1 MRIALFSE
9 TYLPQINGVATH
21 VKTLKE
27 GMEALGH
34 QVLVVTADPKAEV
47 CHMKE
52 GVLRCPAAELKDL
65 YGYGMAPSYNLERM
79 RLIQAFSPDI
89 AHTHTEFGI
98 GSTGLETAR
107 KLKIPFIY
115 TLHTMWDDYLHY
127 VASPTLQPVVRKMIH
142 RYLRYFASQADAI
155 IGPSVKSR
163 DFLHHCGVKR
173 EIEVIPNAVELE
185 QFSRDRTDP
194 VTVKMLRQFYNIQ
207 NDDTVICFC
216 GRLGQE
222 KSVDVLIRFFAQC
235 RQKEAH
241 LKLLLIGDGPALSEL
256 KELTRRLNA
265 GSAVIFTGAVP
276 HESVRE
282 VYACS
287 DLYATAS
294 RSEVNSISMLEAM
307 SMGLPV
313 LQRLDEANPGQVT
326 VGVNGYVFRTAE
338 EFSAILL
345 RFRNSSHVGQA
356 RMQTSTANSVKGL
369 HPTGLARQMEA
380 IYLRLAT
387 CRPASL
393 NAWKEEVK

>member
-27 GMEALGH
+27 GLEALGH
-34 QVLVVTADPKAEV
+34 QVLVVTADPKVED
-47 CHMKE
+47 CHIVE
-52 GVLRCPAAELKDL
+52 GILRCPATELKDL
-65 YGYGMAPSYNLERM
+65 YGYGMAPSYSLERM
-79 RLIQAFSPDI
+79 HLIQAFSPDI

-98 GSTGLETAR
+98 GSTGLEIAR

-115 TLHTMWDDYLHY
+115 TLHTMWDEYLHY
-127 VASPTLQPVVRKMIH
+127 VASPTLQPIVRKLVH

-173 EIEVIPNAVELE
+173 EIEVISNAVELE
-185 QFSRDRTDP
+185 QFSRDRADP
-194 VTVKMLRQFYNIQ
+194 VTVEMLRQFYSIQ
-207 NDDTVICFC
+207 SDDTVICFC

-222 KSVDVLIRFFAQC
+222 KSVDILIRFFAQC
-235 RQKEAH
+235 RQKDTH
-241 LKLLLIGDGPALSEL
+241 VKLLLIGDGPALSEL
-256 KELTRRLNA
+256 KELTRHLNVDN
-265 GSAVIFTGAVP
+265 AVLFTGAVP

-282 VYACS
+282 VYACC

-313 LQRLDEANPGQVT
+313 LQMLDEANPGQVT
-326 VGVNGYVFRTAE
+326 EGVNGYVFRTAE
-338 EFSAILL
+338 EFSAAVL
-345 RFRNSSHVGQA
+345 RFQSSCQAEQA
-356 RMQTSTANSVKGL
+356 RLHASTADSVKGM
-369 HPTGLARQMEA
+369 HPTGLARQIETV
-380 IYLRLAT
+380 YLRLSRCSQT
-387 CRPASL
+387 
-393 NAWKEEVK
+393 N